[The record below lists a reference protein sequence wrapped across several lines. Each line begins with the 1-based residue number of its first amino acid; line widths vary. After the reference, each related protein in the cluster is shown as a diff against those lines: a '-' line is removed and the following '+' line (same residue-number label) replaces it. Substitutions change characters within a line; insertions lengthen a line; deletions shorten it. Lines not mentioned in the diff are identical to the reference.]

1 MKFGV
6 GLPTCTAGMMY
17 PVPYARPDDLL
28 RVTLEAEKLGY
39 YAVMGNDHLT
49 TQQYVRTTY
58 PDPPDFFEP
67 LITYA
72 YCAARTTRI
81 RLMTG
86 VIVLPV
92 REPVLLAK
100 QVATLDQLS
109 EGRVILG
116 VGVGAYREEFE
127 ATHPHLRQATRSE
140 LVEERIRALRA
151 LFTERRASFS
161 GRYVAFDDVEMY
173 PKPRQQPFPIF
184 SGGNAEG
191 SIRRAAELCQGWI
204 PAGIGPEQI
213 AAGRER
219 LFRYAEQAGRDP
231 HAISIAPQLVVS
243 IGRTSE
249 QARDAFARSQLYEHL
264 VSLQQSTL
272 KGVDTS
278 VYEAINLIGAPDALR
293 RRVERYAEA
302 GVDHLAGLLFIG
314 DTVDEM
320 LDQLR
325 LFAQTVVA
333 AFPEAAGAQRRADAE
348 QVNAEQ

>member
-6 GLPTCTAGMMY
+6 GLPTCTGGMMY
-17 PVPYARPDDLL
+17 PVPFARPDDLL
-28 RVTLEAEKLGY
+28 RVTLEAEELGY

-109 EGRVILG
+109 GGRVILG

-127 ATHPHLRQATRSE
+127 ATHPHQRQAVRGE
-140 LVEERIRALRA
+140 LVEEGIRALRA
-151 LFTERRASFS
+151 LFTERRASFA
-161 GRYVAFDDVEMY
+161 GRYIAFDDVEMY
-173 PKPRQQPFPIF
+173 PKPLQDPLPIF
-184 SGGNAEG
+184 SGGNAAG

-213 AAGRER
+213 AAGREQ
-219 LFRYAEQAGRDP
+219 LFRYATQAGRDP

-243 IGRTSE
+243 IGHTAE
-249 QARDAFARSQLYEHL
+249 EARETFIHSQLYEHL

-278 VYEAINLIGAPDALR
+278 TYEAINLIGTPEELC
-293 RRVERYAEA
+293 RRVARYAEA
-302 GVDHLAGLLFIG
+302 GVDHLSGLLFVG
-314 DTVDEM
+314 NTVAEM
-320 LDQLR
+320 LEQIR
-325 LFAQTVVA
+325 LFARTIVA
-333 AFPEAAGAQRRADAE
+333 AFPDVTAPQSTKPPTQE
-348 QVNAEQ
+348 